1 MTFCGDKSVF
11 AINLG
16 LASSFF
22 PLSLHLG
29 IVNEREINIDQADYV
44 SLSLL
49 SLNVSV
55 SIKCLCV
62 CVYKVISPILKR
74 FFLVVIYYCFAREI
88 RTVSYTPIAAP
99 QEQ

>member
-29 IVNEREINIDQADYV
+29 IVNEREININQADYV

-62 CVYKVISPILKR
+62 CV
-74 FFLVVIYYCFAREI
+74 
-88 RTVSYTPIAAP
+88 
-99 QEQ
+99 